1 MDAARLA
8 PVARMLPPRGKS
20 RPDWA
25 AIDPGMPP
33 MRRPMRTLRHDELKQ
48 MLDEGEHFHLINVL
62 GRDAFREAHIPG
74 SRNVPIADTDFP
86 SKVEELVGGTDEKIV
101 VYCASFD
108 CTASPKAAKALE
120 QAGFTRV
127 WDYEG
132 GIKDWKEAGYPVA
145 QGGEAEHG

>member
-1 MDAARLA
+1 M
-8 PVARMLPPRGKS
+8 M
-20 RPDWA
+20 
-25 AIDPGMPP
+25 
-33 MRRPMRTLRHDELKQ
+33 TLTRDELKQ
-48 MLDEGEHFHLINVL
+48 MLDEGEDFHLINVL
-62 GRDAFREAHIPG
+62 GRDGFREAHIPG
-74 SRNVPIADTDFP
+74 SRNVPLADEKFP

-132 GIKDWKEAGYPVA
+132 GIKDWHEAGYPVE
-145 QGGEAEHG
+145 QGRETEHN